1 MLNNLPENAGDIKD
15 AGLIPGL
22 GKSSGGGNSN
32 PLQFTEESGGLQSIG
47 LQRVGYHWSN
57 LAKIEILFR
66 AELPIL
72 IYHSFSF
79 LAQLS
84 VFSGMNCYL
93 KLSPPRYS
101 IPNCLQ
107 LSDSPLKKLR
117 HITQSINFV
126 FLEEAVLEPS
136 RLLISRLTPSTLATS
151 LHHHS
156 GDLLCLSP
164 LSDLLFP
171 GSHTCFLGLLWSS
184 TSAIWVEVFLPGYW
198 RMSEEGGAP

>member
-1 MLNNLPENAGDIKD
+1 MVKNPPANAGDIKD

-32 PLQFTEESGGLQSIG
+32 PLQFTEKPGGLQSTG
-47 LQRVGYHWSN
+47 SQRVGQHWSN
-57 LAKIEILFR
+57 LANTEILFR
-66 AELPIL
+66 AELPVL

-79 LAQLS
+79 LAQLF
-84 VFSGMNCYL
+84 VFSGMNRYL
-93 KLSPPRYS
+93 KLSSPKYS

-117 HITQSINFV
+117 HIMQSINSV
-126 FLEEAVLEPS
+126 FLEEALLEPS
-136 RLLISRLTPSTLATS
+136 CLLISRLTPSTLATS

-171 GSHTCFLGLLWSS
+171 GSHICFLGLLWSS
-184 TSAIWVEVFLPGYW
+184 TSAVWVEVFLPGYW
-198 RMSEEGGAP
+198 RMSRGGGAQ